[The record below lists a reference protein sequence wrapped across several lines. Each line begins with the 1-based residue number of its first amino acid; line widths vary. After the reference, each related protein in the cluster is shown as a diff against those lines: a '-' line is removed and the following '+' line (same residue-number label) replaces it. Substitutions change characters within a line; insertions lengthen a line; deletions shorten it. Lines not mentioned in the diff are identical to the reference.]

1 MNQIYHFDH
10 LIFVVKIKNIMKLA
24 ILGNGL
30 TSLTLAKSLVN
41 KGIFVDIFL
50 NQKNLEENKNRTIG
64 LSKKNIEFFNSKI
77 LNIKKFLWDIK
88 KIEIY
93 TENLKNEKI
102 LNFENDN
109 HVLFSMIKNFQ
120 LYKELFLRLR
130 KNKLCNFKKKKYK
143 NTDFREYNL
152 IINCDSRSQITKKF
166 FYKKLNKNYNSF
178 AHTTII
184 KHKKIKNNIASQI
197 FTHKGPLA
205 FLPLSETETSIVY
218 SAKGGKN
225 INLKKTIEKYN
236 FKYEIV
242 SFKNSASFELVSTNL
257 RSYYY
262 KNILAFGDL
271 LHRIHP
277 LAGQGFN
284 MTMRDINTLCDLIN
298 FRMNNGLELDRSICR
313 DFEKKTKHRNYLFS
327 SGIDFVYEF
336 FNVESKINN
345 NVLSKSIQTIGKN
358 KFLIKSF
365 EKIANNG
372 LEI

>member
-1 MNQIYHFDH
+1 M
-10 LIFVVKIKNIMKLA
+10 
-24 ILGNGL
+24 
-30 TSLTLAKSLVN
+30 
-41 KGIFVDIFL
+41 
-50 NQKNLEENKNRTIG
+50 
-64 LSKKNIEFFNSKI
+64 
-77 LNIKKFLWDIK
+77 
-88 KIEIY
+88 
-93 TENLKNEKI
+93 
-102 LNFENDN
+102 
-109 HVLFSMIKNFQ
+109 
-120 LYKELFLRLR
+120 
-130 KNKLCNFKKKKYK
+130 
-143 NTDFREYNL
+143 
-152 IINCDSRSQITKKF
+152 
-166 FYKKLNKNYNSF
+166 
-178 AHTTII
+178 
-184 KHKKIKNNIASQI
+184 
-197 FTHKGPLA
+197 
-205 FLPLSETETSIVY
+205 PLSETETSIVY

-225 INLKKTIEKYN
+225 VDLKKTIEKYN

-262 KNILAFGDL
+262 NNILAFGDL

-284 MTMRDINTLCDLIN
+284 MTMRDINILCDLIN
-298 FRMNNGLELDRSICR
+298 FRINNGLELDRSICR

-336 FNVESKINN
+336 FNIESKINN